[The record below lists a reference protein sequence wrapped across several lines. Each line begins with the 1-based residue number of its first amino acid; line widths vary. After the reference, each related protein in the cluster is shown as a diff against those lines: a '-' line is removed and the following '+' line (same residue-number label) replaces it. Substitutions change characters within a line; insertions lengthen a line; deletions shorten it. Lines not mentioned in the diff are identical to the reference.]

1 MISST
6 VIGFFANSPLA
17 RKALL
22 YGSIMLA
29 VILIL
34 LGFRRAGVKAGERT
48 IILENQH
55 AQAKAAAR
63 IKAVV
68 EAAPST
74 RDERI
79 SGLRDGSR
87 KL

>member
-1 MISST
+1 MTFIAT
-6 VIGFFANSPLA
+6 ILA
-17 RKALL
+17 TPWMRKAAL

-29 VILIL
+29 VVLIL
-34 LGFRRAGVKAGERT
+34 LGFRRSGVKAGEASVK
-48 IILENQH
+48 LENAH
-55 AQAKAAAR
+55 AQAKAAER
-63 IKAVV
+63 VKAVI

-74 RDERI
+74 RAERI

>member
-1 MISST
+1 MTFIAT
-6 VIGFFANSPLA
+6 ILA
-17 RKALL
+17 TPWMRKLAL
-22 YGSIMLA
+22 YGSIVLA
-29 VILIL
+29 VVLIL
-34 LGFRRAGVKAGERT
+34 LGFRRAGVKAGEAT
-48 IILENQH
+48 IIKENQH
-55 AQAKAAAR
+55 AQAKAAQR